1 MKKLLAHIRST
12 IGSGLLALIPIGF
25 TLVILKFLFDL
36 IDPGVKELLNLIYE
50 TPNIP
55 GIGLI
60 TLIIIVY
67 ITGLLAKNILGDR
80 VMKKLHDTIEKI
92 PGIKSLYS
100 SARSAIQVVSNSH
113 DPNYHSVV
121 LIDFPRPGTKVLGLL
136 TADLGL
142 IDEKPSS
149 AVYVP
154 TTPLPSSGYL
164 LIVPEDEIIYTEL
177 TVEDAMQVIISGGLL
192 ADDLSARIGESKS
205 TNS

>member
-60 TLIIIVY
+60 TLILIVY

-80 VMKKLHDTIEKI
+80 VMKK
-92 PGIKSLYS
+92 
-100 SARSAIQVVSNSH
+100 
-113 DPNYHSVV
+113 
-121 LIDFPRPGTKVLGLL
+121 
-136 TADLGL
+136 
-142 IDEKPSS
+142 
-149 AVYVP
+149 
-154 TTPLPSSGYL
+154 
-164 LIVPEDEIIYTEL
+164 
-177 TVEDAMQVIISGGLL
+177 
-192 ADDLSARIGESKS
+192 
-205 TNS
+205 